1 MVAEDLTE
9 GRRVIQ
15 TLRSYMQLATGLIES
30 TSERAKESASALIN
44 QGVEAGSKGPEV
56 VSAQVQEI
64 ADDLIEQ
71 GRTNRELMVGLIR
84 TEVERA
90 VGRMGFVREEELA
103 AVRHHVERLE
113 RELNQRGD
121 QASAAAN
128 LAVSTAAAAVPAA
141 TKAAGQAAALA
152 TDTAVRASKVA
163 AGAAR
168 SAASQTS
175 PRATAS
181 GTDQASAP
189 AQSTG
194 RTAPVKR
201 ATAKKAPAKKAPSKR
216 APVKKTAAKKAPARK
231 TSATKAKDI
240 S

>member
-1 MVAEDLTE
+1 M
-9 GRRVIQ
+9 IQ

-30 TSERAKESASALIN
+30 TSERARVS
-44 QGVEAGSKGPEV
+44 
-56 VSAQVQEI
+56 VSADKPGCRGRQ
-64 ADDLIEQ
+64 Q
-71 GRTNRELMVGLIR
+71 GRKCGL
-84 TEVERA
+84 RA
-90 VGRMGFVREEELA
+90 GTGDRRRLDRAGPDQSGADGWSHPHRGGTCRRADGVRARGTRA

-194 RTAPVKR
+194 GGRPRQEGHREESSRQESAGE
-201 ATAKKAPAKKAPSKR
+201 R
-216 APVKKTAAKKAPARK
+216 APVNKPAAKKAPARK
-231 TSATKAKDI
+231 TSATKAKDN

>member
-1 MVAEDLTE
+1 
-9 GRRVIQ
+9 
-15 TLRSYMQLATGLIES
+15 MQLATGLIES

-103 AVRHHVERLE
+103 AVRKHVERLE
-113 RELNQRGD
+113 RKLNQRGD

-128 LAVSTAAAAVPAA
+128 LAVSTATSAEALR
-141 TKAAGQAAALA
+141 ALA
-152 TDTAVRASKVA
+152 PSTLLQTPYEEEPSMGLLAQLARSLPAYHLNLGADRGVA
-163 AGAAR
+163 AIR
-168 SAASQTS
+168 QVL
-175 PRATAS
+175 TA
-181 GTDQASAP
+181 
-189 AQSTG
+189 
-194 RTAPVKR
+194 
-201 ATAKKAPAKKAPSKR
+201 
-216 APVKKTAAKKAPARK
+216 
-231 TSATKAKDI
+231 
-240 S
+240 